1 MVDIEMYK
9 NWQNP
14 TLNPQTSR
22 IIQSN
27 SINNLSANLD
37 KNLPLSSWFKFS
49 SDCQSKSTYISGCGT
64 SPVNNF
70 LTGLSSTSCN
80 NLHGNLDHRLQGDRE
95 TDCISRVGLGGS
107 MILLRLVLQ
116 MLSRG
121 LLKQHLHRFRTANNI
136 ADQSVKSTSFATAGF
151 TLIEL
156 LVVIIIIGILAAISL
171 PSFLSQANKARMAEA
186 KSYIGSMNRTQHGYY
201 LQFSQFASNVDT
213 LGVGLSQGTT
223 HYNYS
228 IVSSGSYPLWKLA
241 TNFGQAKSGSLKS
254 YAGVVAMVV
263 TSQVYEVQVRSV
275 MCVSG
280 QPVAAPISGDYDTT
294 NNFPTCPTQ
303 FLLDESQ

>member
-14 TLNPQTSR
+14 TLNPQTTR
-22 IIQSN
+22 ITQSN

-37 KNLPLSSWFKFS
+37 KNLAPSSWFKVS
-49 SDCQSKSTYISGCGT
+49 SNYQPNLISTSGCSA
-64 SPVNNF
+64 SPVNN
-70 LTGLSSTSCN
+70 LSTGLCSNSCN
-80 NLHGNLDHRLQGDRE
+80 NLHGNLDHRLQGNRE
-95 TDCISRVGLGGS
+95 TDCISRVGLGGN

-116 MLSRG
+116 ILSRR
-121 LLKQHLHRFRTANNI
+121 LLKKPLHKFRAANNI
-136 ADQSVKSTSFATAGF
+136 ANQSVKSTSFATAGF

-156 LVVIIIIGILAAISL
+156 LVVIIIIGILAAIAL

-201 LQFSQFASNVDT
+201 LQFSQFASSVDT

-280 QPVAAPISGDYDTT
+280 QPVAAPISGDYDAT